1 MFILLIFFGKGLY
14 MEFIEKISEGKYKI
28 KSEESTRKYL
38 IQTCKYFNILESFS
52 DDIIINVNSVGGIED
67 EFKIKQ
73 EGLKITK
80 FIYCIGLQMLILLEL
95 NLSIKYFDEYD
106 FIYVNKDIFLFVN
119 YNKLFSLLTKDKF
132 KEKTKFID
140 YKYGIINNVNE
151 SNKFLSPEVK
161 RGDKIIYYTNMY
173 YSFALLIQKIFDFK
187 IEDIYYTKT
196 YFFLER
202 CLKDNPFEREFMY
215 V

>member
-73 EGLKITK
+73 EELKITK

-151 SNKFLSPEVK
+151 SNKFL
-161 RGDKIIYYTNMY
+161 
-173 YSFALLIQKIFDFK
+173 
-187 IEDIYYTKT
+187 
-196 YFFLER
+196 
-202 CLKDNPFEREFMY
+202 
-215 V
+215 

>member
-1 MFILLIFFGKGLY
+1 

-132 KEKTKFID
+132 K
-140 YKYGIINNVNE
+140 
-151 SNKFLSPEVK
+151 
-161 RGDKIIYYTNMY
+161 
-173 YSFALLIQKIFDFK
+173 
-187 IEDIYYTKT
+187 
-196 YFFLER
+196 
-202 CLKDNPFEREFMY
+202 
-215 V
+215 